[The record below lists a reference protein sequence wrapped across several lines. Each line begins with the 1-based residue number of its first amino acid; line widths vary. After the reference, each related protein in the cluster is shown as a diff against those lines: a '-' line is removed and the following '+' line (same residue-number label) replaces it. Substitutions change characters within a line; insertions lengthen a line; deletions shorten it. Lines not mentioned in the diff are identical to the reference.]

1 MRGCFG
7 LEGSRTRRRHLPGR
21 DPAGSRD
28 AYGHA
33 GPRRSRQGR
42 ETRPDADLLRRFGL
56 EPGRRGGHE
65 GVDRRDRAGAGCRR
79 DAAQSDGPQLK
90 IHPKKGRHIILL
102 FPKGPVRRPGLSL
115 SEPFPEA
122 GAIRLAIVRLFM
134 YICTTKLREECNLL
148 EMSAG

>member
-1 MRGCFG
+1 MRGRFG
-7 LEGSRTRRRHLPGR
+7 LEEPRTRRRHLPGR

-65 GVDRRDRAGAGCRR
+65 GVDRRDRAGAGRRR

-90 IHPKKGRHIILL
+90 IRPKRAGMPSCFFRKARSDDRAFLYRNP
-102 FPKGPVRRPGLSL
+102 FPKRAQSGLRL
-115 SEPFPEA
+115 SGFFSIS
-122 GAIRLAIVRLFM
+122 GRFL
-134 YICTTKLREECNLL
+134 
-148 EMSAG
+148 